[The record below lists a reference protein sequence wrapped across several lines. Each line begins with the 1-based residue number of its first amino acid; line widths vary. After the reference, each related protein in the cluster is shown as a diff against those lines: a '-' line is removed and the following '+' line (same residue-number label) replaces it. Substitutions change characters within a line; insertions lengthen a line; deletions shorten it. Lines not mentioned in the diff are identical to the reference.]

1 MVNGNKKLN
10 MAFVANL
17 FNTYPALDPPD
28 DLPDFDM
35 NDVGEKREEKTFRNW
50 MNSLGVDPFVN
61 NIYSDLGDGLV
72 LLQVSRN
79 VVLLLIITCSLGSL
93 GIIYL

>member
-61 NIYSDLGDGLV
+61 NIYSDLSDGLV

-79 VVLLLIITCSLGSL
+79 VTFDEYFLLLTQ
-93 GIIYL
+93 

>member
-1 MVNGNKKLN
+1 

-17 FNTYPALDPPD
+17 FNTYPALAPPD

-35 NDVGEKREEKTFRNW
+35 DGVGEKREEKTFRNW

-61 NIYSDLGDGLV
+61 NIYSDLNDGLA
-72 LLQVSRN
+72 LLQVCICSYVIYRHIN
-79 VVLLLIITCSLGSL
+79 VLIVVWCMTQLCVTIT
-93 GIIYL
+93 

>member
-1 MVNGNKKLN
+1 

-61 NIYSDLGDGLV
+61 NIYSDLNDGLV
-72 LLQVSRN
+72 LLQVSSADFIHFSRTI
-79 VVLLLIITCSLGSL
+79 V
-93 GIIYL
+93 